1 MNIRAL
7 RMSVSGIKDELE
19 EREELLLTMNVRK
32 GLGHANGSA
41 PHVIINCT
49 ANGLRLTKLTS
60 TRPERHVV
68 TSRSMVFE
76 STSSS

>member
-32 GLGHANGSA
+32 GLGHANGST

-76 STSSS
+76 SISSS